1 MKTYIHKSL
10 LGFILFCLSIGL
22 LQAQTDS
29 IFILQS
35 TQSGGGIYK
44 ENLLKIDSVIYY
56 NPTTTP
62 VNVLTANRDNLYI
75 MKSGAI
81 IYQRKIADID
91 RILFYN
97 PTIDVPTVAI
107 PAGTFTMGSPVSE
120 VGRSTN
126 TYEDEVQ
133 HSVTLSAFRMSKYE
147 ITNAQF
153 ATFLNLKGVTEN
165 GFLASGIDPVQRL
178 ISPYTSVP
186 YGVTYNKTTLKWQP
200 ATGCD
205 NYPVIH
211 VTWYGATEFA
221 NYVGGRLPTEAEWE
235 YACRAGSITL
245 FNTGACLTD
254 ANAVYNW
261 AKPYNNTC
269 INTIITNAAPMAVGS
284 FAPNAWGLYDMHGN
298 VNEWCSDA
306 WSQLTSSPQTNPT
319 GGVAP
324 KLNVERIFRGGAWN
338 NPATNCRSAIR
349 TVVMPDSDYSY
360 LGFRVVMAP

>member
-1 MKTYIHKSL
+1 MKTYTHRIL
-10 LGFILFCLSIGL
+10 LGFTFFSLSIGF
-22 LQAQTDS
+22 LQAQNDS
-29 IFILQS
+29 IFILQT

-44 ENLLKIDSVIYY
+44 ENLTKIDSIINY
-56 NPTTTP
+56 NPATSP
-62 VNVLTANRDNLYI
+62 ANVLKANRDKLYI
-75 MKSGAI
+75 MKSGNVV
-81 IYQRKIADID
+81 YQRNYADID

-153 ATFLNLKGVTEN
+153 ATFLNLKGVTES
-165 GFLASGIDPVQRL
+165 GFLASGIDPIQRL
-178 ISPYTSVP
+178 ISPYVGVP
-186 YGVTYNKTTLKWQP
+186 YGLTYNKTTLKWQP

-235 YACRAGSITL
+235 YACRAGSVTP

-269 INTIITNAAPMAVGS
+269 INTIITNAAPRVVGS

-298 VNEWCSDA
+298 VSEWCSDA

-319 GGVAP
+319 GGVAT
-324 KLNVERIFRGGAWN
+324 KLNVERILRGGAWN
-338 NPATNCRSAIR
+338 NTATICRSAIR

-360 LGFRVVMAP
+360 IGFRVVMAP